1 MFMIFW
7 CILIVYYAVDY
18 LITCFGKAILIHKRG
33 ENDAVILFYL
43 IYKYA
48 LKLFYW
54 SKNLHHIKIFI
65 LSYILATSIIQAK
78 EKKHGCL

>member
-18 LITCFGKAILIHKRG
+18 LITCFGKAIFIHKRG

-43 IYKYA
+43 IRNKYKYA
-48 LKLFYW
+48 LE
-54 SKNLHHIKIFI
+54 II
-65 LSYILATSIIQAK
+65 LLKQKSTLY
-78 EKKHGCL
+78 